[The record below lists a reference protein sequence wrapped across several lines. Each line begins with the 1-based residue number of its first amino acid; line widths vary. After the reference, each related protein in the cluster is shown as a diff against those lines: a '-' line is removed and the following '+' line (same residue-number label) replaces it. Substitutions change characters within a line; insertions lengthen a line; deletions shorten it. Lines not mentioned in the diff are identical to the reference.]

1 MLHILLSTLKIIG
14 ILLLILIGLLLFLL
28 LSGLLVPV
36 RYNIRGEKDKEDWNA
51 RASLSWLFHALYIS
65 IRYDGKN
72 PSYECYLFGIPLL
85 RLKRWI
91 DRRRAGKVSK
101 ARGKKR
107 DESPY
112 HPSEGNPPESI
123 ERKKEESGE
132 SESNDSTNDSKTMDI
147 DGIDTDF
154 QSEALDSKEAIAEKK
169 LDSQES
175 QKESMDD
182 SNPKKEPENEKKEG
196 IFRRIINKIKAL
208 LRLPGKICFTIRKNY
223 GKLKEWK
230 ALLKSDDVKWLKKM
244 GISRTKAVIA
254 HVKPR
259 RIRGDIKF
267 GFDNPANTGEVLGV
281 LGIIYPIL
289 PRKLTIIPN
298 FTEAILEGWLEARG
312 RIYGVFFLIQTL
324 QILFDGKTIPI
335 IRKYMRKEA

>member
-28 LSGLLVPV
+28 LSGLFVPV
-36 RYNIRGEKDKEDWNA
+36 RYRIRGEKDKEDWNA

-65 IRYDGKN
+65 IGYDGKK

-85 RLKRWI
+85 RLKRWM
-91 DRRRAGKVSK
+91 DQHRSGKERKPRV
-101 ARGKKR
+101 KKN
-107 DESPY
+107 DKSPY
-112 HPSEGNPPESI
+112 HLSDGNSPESI
-123 ERKKEESGE
+123 E
-132 SESNDSTNDSKTMDI
+132 SK
-147 DGIDTDF
+147 IDT
-154 QSEALDSKEAIAEKK
+154 QSKALDSIDAVDEKK
-169 LDSQES
+169 LESQES
-175 QKESMDD
+175 QEESMDD
-182 SNPKKEPENEKKEG
+182 SNPQKEPENEKKEG

-230 ALLKSDDVKWLKKM
+230 ALLKSEDVKWLKKM

>member
-14 ILLLILIGLLLFLL
+14 ILLLILLGLLLFLL

-36 RYNIRGEKDKEDWNA
+36 RYSIRGEKSKEDWNA

-65 IRYDGKN
+65 IRYDGKK
-72 PSYECYLFGIPLL
+72 PSYECYFFGIPLF

-91 DRRRAGKVSK
+91 DLHRS
-101 ARGKKR
+101 GKKR
-107 DESPY
+107 KSKIRKKDKGLY
-112 HPSEGNPPESI
+112 HPSEENSTESI
-123 ERKKEESGE
+123 EMKKDTGSQ
-132 SESNDSTNDSKTMDI
+132 SKAVDSK
-147 DGIDTDF
+147 DT
-154 QSEALDSKEAIAEKK
+154 IAEKK
-169 LDSQES
+169 LESLES
-175 QKESMDD
+175 QKVSTDGD
-182 SNPKKEPENEKKEG
+182 NPKKEPENEKKEG
-196 IFRRIINKIKAL
+196 LIRRIINKIKAL
-208 LRLPGKICFTIRKNY
+208 MQLPGKICFTIRKNY

-230 ALLKSDDVKWLKKM
+230 TLLQSEDVKWLKKM
-244 GISRTKAVIA
+244 GISKTKAVIA
-254 HVKPR
+254 HIKPR
-259 RIRGDIKF
+259 MVRGDIKF
-267 GFDNPANTGEVLGV
+267 GFEDPANTGEVLGV

-335 IRKYMRKEA
+335 IKKYMRKEA